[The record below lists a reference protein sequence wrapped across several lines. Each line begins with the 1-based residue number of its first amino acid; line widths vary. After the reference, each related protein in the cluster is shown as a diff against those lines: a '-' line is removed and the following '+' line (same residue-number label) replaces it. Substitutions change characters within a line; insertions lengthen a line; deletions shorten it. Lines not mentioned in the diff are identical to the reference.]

1 MWTYR
6 HHSIHVGQ
14 SRTFRSQLHPTTMVS
29 RDQVQISML
38 SCQEFLLLQHHF
50 SGLVLYYLCVYVCIV
65 MCVQMYVCLYVCLWG
80 GIDISFWCLLQSLST
95 LIFSQ
100 NLKLCSSA
108 VCLECR
114 DHRHPPK
121 PHYTA
126 SYKGAGNINQ
136 VCVASFFPD
145 WDTSTDLLCLFLLPL
160 WTDMKSIRLEVF
172 AM

>member
-1 MWTYR
+1 MSLQASQHTCRSEQNLQESTPSCHDGFQGSSSNKHAFMSRVPTLTTPFLGTCFILPVCLCMYR
-6 HHSIHVGQ
+6 
-14 SRTFRSQLHPTTMVS
+14 
-29 RDQVQISML
+29 
-38 SCQEFLLLQHHF
+38 
-50 SGLVLYYLCVYVCIV
+50 V
-65 MCVQMYVCLYVCLWG
+65 MCVQTYVCLYVCLRG

-108 VCLECR
+108 VCLECS

-126 SYKGAGNINQ
+126 SYKGAGNLNQ

-145 WDTSTDLLCLFLLPL
+145 
-160 WTDMKSIRLEVF
+160 
-172 AM
+172 